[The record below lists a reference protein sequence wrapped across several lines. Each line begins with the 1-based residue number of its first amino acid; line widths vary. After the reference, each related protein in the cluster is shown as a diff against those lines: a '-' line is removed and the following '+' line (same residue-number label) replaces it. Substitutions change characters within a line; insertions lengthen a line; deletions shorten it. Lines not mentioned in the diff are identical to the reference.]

1 MIALCDEYGI
11 QVEAYSPLCLMD
23 KRLTESEILKSIAV
37 KYNKTIPQI
46 ILRWDIQQGIIP
58 VFKSSTPRRLKE
70 NINIYDFTLTSDE
83 MEIIFTMNEDYKFHP
98 ESINCPGY

>member
-1 MIALCDEYGI
+1 MEG
-11 QVEAYSPLCLMD
+11 QG
-23 KRLTESEILKSIAV
+23 LKSLAA

-58 VFKSSTPRRLKE
+58 VFKSATPERLRE
-70 NINIYDFTLTSDE
+70 DIDIYDFKLRVDE
-83 MEIIFTMNEDYKFHP
+83 MELISAMNEDYKFHP